1 MEEVKKRKEW
11 KEFYSN
17 GKIKREVSYKNAVQ
31 HDLGS
36 SYFHD
41 GKLLMRGEL
50 ITGLQDGS
58 WKRFFPNGNVEIKL

>member
-1 MEEVKKRKEW
+1 MEEEKREKEW

-17 GKIKREVSYKNAVQ
+17 GNIKREVSFKNAVQ

-41 GKLLMRGEL
+41 GKLLMRGEFNNWTTRW
-50 ITGLQDGS
+50 I
-58 WKRFFPNGNVEIKL
+58 VEKVLS

>member
-1 MEEVKKRKEW
+1 MERSK
-11 KEFYSN
+11 
-17 GKIKREVSYKNAVQ
+17 EVSYKNAVQ

-58 WKRFFPNGNVEIKL
+58 WKRFFPNRNVEIKL